1 MFDRD
6 KWIEILSS
14 MASNPLRTLLTSISV
29 SVGIFILVVLLG
41 MGKGLETGAG
51 NSMMDDASN
60 SIWVR
65 AGRTSLPYNGFKS
78 NRQIELQESDRLF
91 AENEIVDI
99 SDASAR
105 MTLWSSDMTYD
116 GQKMNFGLRCVHP
129 SYIGVELLHMVAGR
143 FLNEGDLEKNRKV
156 TIIGSTIRDDLFGD
170 DDPIGKQMTIRGIN
184 FMVIGVFDEP
194 NGRWENRQA
203 YIPINTGQRLFGQGK
218 DAFSMYAVKTDYES
232 VERQAAIAKQ
242 LEDYTRKSH
251 SIHPDDRKGLRI
263 IDMSE
268 RYESFSGVMRGI
280 RYFVGA
286 IGFLT
291 LMIGI
296 IGVSNIMTIV
306 VKERTKE
313 IGVRKALGARP
324 RSIVL
329 MIVQE
334 AVLMTTVSGLVGF
347 LFGVGI
353 LNVISDNVDHEFFQ
367 NPSVN
372 FRLSLL
378 AIIILVVAGTISG
391 MIPALKAAKIKPVE
405 ALKDE

>member
-14 MASNPLRTLLTSISV
+14 MVSNPLRTILTSISV

-51 NSMMDDASN
+51 NSIMDDANN

-65 AGRTSLPYNGFKS
+65 AGRTTLPYNGFQS
-78 NRQIELQESDRLF
+78 NREIELNESDRVW
-91 AENEIVDI
+91 AENQIEDVVE
-99 SDASAR
+99 ASAR
-105 MTLWSSDMTYD
+105 ISFWGSEMVYEKQLMT
-116 GQKMNFGLRCVHP
+116 FGLRCVHP
-129 SYIGVELLHMVAGR
+129 SYMGVELLHLQEGR
-143 FLNEGDLEKNRKV
+143 FLNDGDMNNQRKV
-156 TIIGSTIRDDLFGD
+156 AVIGSAIRDDLFGD
-170 DDPIGKQMTIRGIN
+170 VDPIGKQMLIRGIN
-184 FMVIGVFDEP
+184 FMVIGIFEEP

-203 YIPINTGQRLFGQGK
+203 YIPINTGLKLFNQGK
-218 DAFSMYAVKTDYES
+218 DAFSMYAVRTDYKS
-232 VERQAAIAKQ
+232 VGRQAEIASEI
-242 LEDYTRKSH
+242 EDQTRKVH
-251 SIHPDDRKGLRI
+251 SIHPLDRKGLRI

-280 RYFVGA
+280 RYFVGT

-324 RSIVL
+324 SSIVM

-334 AVLMTTVSGLVGF
+334 AVVMTLVSGLLGFLVGF
-347 LFGVGI
+347 GV
-353 LNVISDNVDHEFFQ
+353 LKLISKFADHEFFQ

-372 FRLSLL
+372 FSASLT
-378 AIIILVVAGTISG
+378 AIFILVIAGTISG